1 MIFNPI
7 RGWRLRLATYPVVFA
22 PLKPPA
28 IFFNAFGVGK
38 PMENQGL
45 VASSSTGELQLLAL
59 STTEKL
65 SQNASLIDQALI
77 TR

>member
-1 MIFNPI
+1 MIFHPI

-38 PMENQGL
+38 RAGEILL
-45 VASSSTGELQLLAL
+45 VAS

-65 SQNASLIDQALI
+65 SQIPSLIDRVLLSN
-77 TR
+77 RW